1 MPMLFFKDPIK
12 KWWVVL
18 VVSWIILVQF
28 FSIGQLGYVFDFPST
43 LIDITLWVMP
53 SNSNHVVILLKFRER
68 EKTKQR
74 NLGLCESHLELCE
87 SHRTSSTVQG
97 SFTLSA
103 PPRGVGTGNGKK
115 DYN

>member
-1 MPMLFFKDPIK
+1 MVGGTCSFVDYFGTN
-12 KWWVVL
+12 
-18 VVSWIILVQF
+18 
-28 FSIGQLGYVFDFPST
+28 FSIGQLGYVSDFSST
-43 LIDITLWVMP
+43 LIDITLWVVP

-68 EKTKQR
+68 EKQR
-74 NLGLCESHLELCE
+74 NLELCE

-103 PPRGVGTGNGKK
+103 PPRGVRTGKWKK